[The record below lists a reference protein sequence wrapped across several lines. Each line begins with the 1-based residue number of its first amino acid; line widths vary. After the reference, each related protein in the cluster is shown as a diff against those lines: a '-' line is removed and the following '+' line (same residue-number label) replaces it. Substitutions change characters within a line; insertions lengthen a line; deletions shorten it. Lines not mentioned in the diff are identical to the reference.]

1 MCWCG
6 HLRLYYCWAKLK
18 TMSSATENTSV
29 STEVAMPSALVLQ
42 YAAQK
47 AEETDRPIM
56 LDYWRDSLSQK
67 VMLGIRSEGEKLLV
81 KNASEYTSQIVR
93 LFKVENCYLVLTENS
108 LYIVSAGIQS
118 CTISD

>member
-1 MCWCG
+1 MRTFWIILLLG
-6 HLRLYYCWAKLK
+6 KNK
-18 TMSSATENTSV
+18 DMSSATENTSAV
-29 STEVAMPSALVLQ
+29 SELAMPSALVLQ

-56 LDYWRDSLSQK
+56 LDYWRDSLDHK